1 MHVNVPI
8 KQHIDDKVM
17 YHNFFGK
24 AIGTI
29 TKHVDAKL
37 ENYGDFIVDF
47 NDDIHD
53 INGVG
58 LIFRSTYRVC

>member
-1 MHVNVPI
+1 MI
-8 KQHIDDKVM
+8 KLCIIT
-17 YHNFFGK
+17 FFGK
-24 AIGTI
+24 TIGTI